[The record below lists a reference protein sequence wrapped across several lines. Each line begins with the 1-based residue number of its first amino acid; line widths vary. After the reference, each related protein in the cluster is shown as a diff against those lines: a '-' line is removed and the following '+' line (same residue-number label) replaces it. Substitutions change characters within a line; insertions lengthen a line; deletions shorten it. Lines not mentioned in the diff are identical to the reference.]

1 MLLEELFMDFQIEW
15 IIRIALAT
23 FFGAIIGY
31 ERHSRSKEAGIRTH
45 MIVALGSAVF
55 MILSKYGF
63 SDMTS
68 YDSARIAAQVVSGIG
83 FLGAGIIF
91 VRHDTIQGL
100 TTAAGIWTTAAMA
113 MCFGAGLYI
122 IGICSGLMIIV
133 IQTIFAHHNF
143 VNAPRTTIQ
152 LLVKTTKDASIKDV
166 TDAFK
171 KVGYNCVDVRMA
183 KDPEDSGKWVLYM
196 EVTTLKDVEPALLL
210 KEMREVP
217 YITHIEIA
225 E

>member
-1 MLLEELFMDFQIEW
+1 MFIELGDLNMQLEFIV
-15 IIRIALAT
+15 RILLAT

-45 MIVALGSAVF
+45 MIVALGSAVI
-55 MILSKYGF
+55 MVLSKYGF
-63 SDMTS
+63 NDVAH
-68 YDSARIAAQVVSGIG
+68 YDGARIAAQVVSGIG

-100 TTAAGIWTTAAMA
+100 TTAAGIWATSAMA

-122 IGICSGLMIIV
+122 IGGCAGLMIIIV
-133 IQTIFAHHNF
+133 QIIFANHLF

-152 LLVKTTKDASIKDV
+152 MLVKTTKDASISDI
-166 TDAFK
+166 TEAFK
-171 KVGYNCVDVRMA
+171 KAGYNCTDVRMA
-183 KDPEDSGKWVLYM
+183 KDPEDSNKWVLYM
-196 EVTTLKDVEPALLL
+196 EVTTLKDVEPAKLLHR
-210 KEMREVP
+210 MREVP